1 MNTLKDS
8 IELYSN
14 PNFNPEQ
21 TAQTLYSLHDD
32 EPQMRRHINSMG
44 AAQHKIE
51 LLLQK
56 RVKENYKLFI
66 HSNNEMD
73 SIMKVLY

>member
-8 IELYSN
+8 IELYSD
-14 PNFNPEQ
+14 PEFNPEQ
-21 TAQTLYSLHDD
+21 TAQTLYTVHDD
-32 EPQMRRHINSMG
+32 EPQMRRHIHSMFT
-44 AAQHKIE
+44 AQYKIE

-66 HSNNEMD
+66 HTNNEMD
-73 SIMKVLY
+73 SIMKV

>member
-8 IELYSN
+8 IELYSD
-14 PNFNPEQ
+14 PEFNPEQ
-21 TAQTLYSLHDD
+21 TAQTLYTVHDD
-32 EPQMRRHINSMG
+32 EPQMRRHINSMFT
-44 AAQHKIE
+44 AQYKIE

-66 HSNNEMD
+66 HTNNEMD
-73 SIMKVLY
+73 SIMKV